1 MKRLALILAAAVLGT
16 GCIFVD
22 DGCNTRDVDVT
33 WSGFTGPAEG
43 SNVACGTAG
52 VAYVD
57 VFLDGAQVI
66 GPVSG
71 PVADGHFNC
80 NDYGATVR
88 GVEGGSYV
96 LTVEGLDGNENILF
110 RDERT
115 LSASGCGAL
124 QVATLPAAADVTLA
138 YQFYDGPTLLT
149 GAACAGPQLWLSI
162 FDETANLAGVVL
174 ANSAAT
180 AFTCGDLPPLELA
193 LGTYSLRWM
202 EERSAGGAV
211 ESADCTNRTFSVA
224 GDTSVPVHL
233 DVNATGSCVRD

>member
-1 MKRLALILAAAVLGT
+1 
-16 GCIFVD
+16 
-22 DGCNTRDVDVT
+22 VT

-52 VAYVD
+52 VAWVD

-66 GPVSG
+66 GPVPG
-71 PVADGHFNC
+71 GHFDC
-80 NDYGATVR
+80 YDYGVTVR
-88 GVEGGSYV
+88 GVEGGSSV
-96 LTVEGLDGNENILF
+96 LTVEGLASDGYILF
-110 RDERT
+110 RDERN
-115 LSASGCGAL
+115 LSASGCGDL
-124 QVATLPAAADVTLA
+124 HVATSPAAADVSLA

-149 GAACAGPQLWLSI
+149 GVACAGTQLWLSI

-180 AFTCGDLPPLELA
+180 AFTCGALPPLELA

-211 ESADCTNRTFSVA
+211 ESADCTNRTFSVP
-224 GDTSVPVHL
+224 GDTTVPVRL
-233 DVNATGSCVRD
+233 DVNATASCPRD